1 MTDHSEGAGAQ
12 ATEAIDNSAE
22 EDIELE
28 SVAPGLSRE
37 LKRLLILLAAGLLIF
52 SLFYFT
58 PIGSIARDIHKLRE
72 FLQGDDLYAEMTYAA
87 LVAVFVAIGM
97 PRLVFYGL
105 GGVAFG
111 FWEGL
116 LLAQVG
122 SIVGSSITFYAVRH
136 GGRDW
141 LKQKLGNHRFV
152 GKAFHVRSSVKA
164 VVLIRQLPISSI
176 MINTGL
182 ALSQVTAQDFLV
194 GTFIGYL
201 PQGAIATLIGSG
213 IVDQKAMDGIGKL
226 VAAAVVLLIGAGFLW
241 QRGKMRKGEA
251 ARQPPAGLP

>member
-12 ATEAIDNSAE
+12 ATEAIDKSA

-28 SVAPGLSRE
+28 SVAPGFSRE
-37 LKRLLILLAAGLLIF
+37 LKRLLMLLAAGLLVF

-58 PIGSIARDIHKLRE
+58 PIGSIARDIHKFRE

-111 FWEGL
+111 FWQGL
-116 LLAQVG
+116 LLAQIG
-122 SIVGSSITFYAVRH
+122 SVVGSSVTFYAVRH

-141 LKQKLGNHRFV
+141 LKQKLGSHRFV
-152 GKAFHVRSSVKA
+152 GKAFHIRSSVKT

-182 ALSQVTAQDFLV
+182 ALSQVTVADFLL

-201 PQGAIATLIGSG
+201 PQGVIATLIGSG
-213 IVDQKAMDGIGKL
+213 VVDEKALDGVGKLSL
-226 VAAAVVLLIGAGFLW
+226 VAAVLLVGAAFLW
-241 QRGKMRKGEA
+241 NRRSKVDQQG
-251 ARQPPAGLP
+251 RQPPAELL